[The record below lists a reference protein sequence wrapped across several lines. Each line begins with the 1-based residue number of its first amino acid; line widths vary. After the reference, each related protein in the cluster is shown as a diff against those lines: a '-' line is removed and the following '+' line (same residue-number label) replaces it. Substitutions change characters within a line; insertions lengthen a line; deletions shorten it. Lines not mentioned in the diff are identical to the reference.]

1 MIFVFVKLI
10 LNNLLIHLY
19 VLMRND
25 KISIS
30 ISFTITS
37 KWQISIFSIILIFKR
52 NYIHISFSLS
62 DSKLIDLKL
71 FDKYSSRDNTRNDDR
86 LISWI
91 YLRRDLRDASMKIR
105 REMIFDS
112 SIWSSSLVLLWISSN
127 LWYSH
132 LIWLSLSLSLS
143 FSFSLFRVIDSI
155 L

>member
-1 MIFVFVKLI
+1 MINIIEKISWIFVYVKLI
-10 LNNLLIHLY
+10 LKNLFIHLY

-37 KWQISIFSIILIFKR
+37 KWQVSIFSIILILKK
-52 NYIHISFSLS
+52 NYIDISFSLS

-71 FDKYSSRDNTRNDDR
+71 IDKYSSIDNTRSDDR

-91 YLRRDLRDASMKIR
+91 YLRRDLRDTSTKIR

-112 SIWSSSLVLLWISSN
+112 SIWSSSL
-127 LWYSH
+127 
-132 LIWLSLSLSLS
+132 
-143 FSFSLFRVIDSI
+143 I
-155 L
+155 LQ